1 MFWGVFFSIL
11 SKPTRRAYIVAGAG
25 IQIVSNIISMSKRIR
40 FGLNFLG
47 PSPAKDGTFLS
58 ELGVRY
64 IEGCDAGDKRY
75 VLFSLD
81 RAKKSTD
88 VLQAIEDYNKK
99 CPTSDLDEELLM
111 ASDGMLTSG
120 SSAIVLLSCAQT
132 LVSKSGKPPRPC
144 KVAVFDKGHAFQS
157 HEIFRVIHT
166 AKLALNEVEAPPIPA
181 ELFVSPLPSSVRDQ
195 PSGYWSWGVAE
206 ETSGAKRAVAALVSD
221 LVEQSIK
228 PCASKRVS
236 FAPPG
241 RDEVAESGEEP
252 TGVEDNLSADDAVVV
267 EQQVCIGVT
276 HSECII
282 LTL

>member
-1 MFWGVFFSIL
+1 
-11 SKPTRRAYIVAGAG
+11 
-25 IQIVSNIISMSKRIR
+25 
-40 FGLNFLG
+40 
-47 PSPAKDGTFLS
+47 
-58 ELGVRY
+58 
-64 IEGCDAGDKRY
+64 
-75 VLFSLD
+75 
-81 RAKKSTD
+81 
-88 VLQAIEDYNKK
+88 
-99 CPTSDLDEELLM
+99 M
-111 ASDGMLTSG
+111 ASDGMLSSG
-120 SSAIVLLSCAQT
+120 SSAIVLLPCAQT
-132 LVSKSGKPPRPC
+132 LVSTTTVKSGKPPRPS

-166 AKLALNEVEAPPIPA
+166 AKIALNEVDAPPIPA

-241 RDEVAESGEEP
+241 RDEVAESVEE
-252 TGVEDNLSADDAVVV
+252 GVEDNLSADDAVVV
-267 EQQVCIGVT
+267 EQQVCIGVI